1 MSNTTSPGTFARAL
15 TEQRRSRAR
24 RKLIGAVV
32 GTVILLLGALA
43 VYLFWFS
50 DALAVAEVSV
60 EGNQLVSTDHVVEV
74 AAVPLGE
81 PLLTTDIRAIDA
93 RVSDLVEV
101 ADVVVERRF
110 PDTVAITLTE
120 RTRAYQRLADGQYHW
135 VDPSGV
141 QFRTL
146 PTAEPGTV
154 VAVTATDDV
163 RLLTDV
169 ATVVQHL
176 PDAVLQ
182 RVAQV
187 DARGVDEIVIELDDG
202 DQVIWGS
209 AEQSDLKA
217 QVLTVL
223 LDVDATVYD
232 VSAPG
237 HPTTK

>member
-1 MSNTTSPGTFARAL
+1 MSTTTSPGTFARAL
-15 TEQRRSRAR
+15 TERRRARAR

-32 GTVILLLGALA
+32 GAVILVVGAVA

-50 DALAVAEVSV
+50 DVLAVTEVSV
-60 EGNQLVSTDHVVEV
+60 EGNQLVSTDRVIET
-74 AAVPLGE
+74 AAVPMGE

-93 RVSDLVEV
+93 RVSDLVEL
-101 ADVVVERRF
+101 AAVVVERQF
-110 PDTVAITLTE
+110 PGTVAITVTE
-120 RTRAYQRLADGQYHW
+120 RTLAYQRLADGQYHW
-135 VDPSGV
+135 VDPAGV

-154 VAVTATDDV
+154 IAVTASDDV

-169 ATVVQHL
+169 ATIVDHL
-176 PDAVLQ
+176 PEALLQ

-187 DARGVDEIVIELDDG
+187 DARGVDEIVIQLDDG